1 MAFRQAKK
9 GLPIAEGTVVT
20 AVGHP
25 NIAFVKYWGK
35 RDPKLNLPNNSSVS
49 MTLDDNFK
57 TTTSVLFSNKL
68 GADQVYINDEL
79 QEISGENA
87 SEKSK
92 FIKIVLDQMR
102 ARAGSKTNALIVSQ
116 NSFPSSSGM
125 ASSASGAATLVFALS
140 TALNLELKPQDM
152 SIIARQISGSACR
165 SLYGG
170 IVEWEKGSNPDGSDS
185 YAKQVV
191 AQDYWPNLIDMVV
204 IVDPSKKKVSSSE
217 GHALIDTSPLYP
229 NRPAFA
235 EDNVVKIKEAVLK
248 QDFGTMAEVIMRDS
262 NDMHATMLDSWPPVM
277 YLNDTSRAIINAVH
291 ELNAKNGRNVAA
303 YTFDAGP
310 NAHIITTRDQD
321 PLIRDVLSTI
331 DGIKEVI
338 VSAMGEAPKIVKASL
353 IDAQNLKPLLRAK
366 K

>member
-9 GLPIAEGTVVT
+9 DLPVAEGTVVT
-20 AVGHP
+20 AVGHS

-35 RDPKLNLPNNSSVS
+35 RVPQLNLPTNSSIS
-49 MTLDDNFK
+49 MTLDDKFK

-68 GADQVYINDEL
+68 EADQVYIDDQL
-79 QEISGENA
+79 QEMSEGKVA
-87 SEKSK
+87 EKSK
-92 FIKIVLDQMR
+92 FIKLVLDQMR

-116 NSFPSSSGM
+116 NSFPASSGM

-140 TALNLELKPQDM
+140 TALNLKLEPKDM
-152 SIIARQISGSACR
+152 SVLARQISGSACR

-170 IVEWEKGSNPDGSDS
+170 IVEWEKGSSLDGSDS

-191 AQDYWPNLIDMVV
+191 GPEYWPNLIDMVV
-204 IVDPSKKKVSSSE
+204 LVDTSKKKVSSSE
-217 GHALIDTSPLYP
+217 GHALVETSPLYP
-229 NRPAFA
+229 NRPPFA
-235 EDNVVKIKEAVLK
+235 EENMAKIKGAILK
-248 QDFGTMAEVIMRDS
+248 QDFNSMAEIIMRES
-262 NDMHATMLDSWPPVM
+262 NSMHAIMLDSWPPII
-277 YLNDTSRAIINAVH
+277 YLTDASKAIMVAIH

-310 NAHIITTRDQD
+310 NAHIITTKDQD
-321 PLIRDVLSTI
+321 PIIRDALSKI
-331 DGIKEVI
+331 DSIKEII
-338 VSAMGEAPKIVKASL
+338 VSGMGDAPKLVKTSL